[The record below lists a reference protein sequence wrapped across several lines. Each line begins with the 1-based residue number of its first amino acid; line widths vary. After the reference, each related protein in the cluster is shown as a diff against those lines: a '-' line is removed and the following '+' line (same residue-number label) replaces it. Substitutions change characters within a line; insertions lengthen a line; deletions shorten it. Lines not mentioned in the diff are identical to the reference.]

1 MADSTFIGS
10 TLAVVAGAVPS
21 ALTEDGWEGAGTYVT
36 VGNVQDIGEMGDTH
50 SQIEYNVLAEG
61 RVKRLPGTKDGG
73 AIPITC
79 VYDSVDA
86 GQVLIRAA
94 NGTTT
99 AQNFKVKDAD
109 GETYYFNG
117 VVADLRWPTRDN
129 STVKMFSFNVYAN
142 TPVYGP
148 FSDG

>member
-10 TLAVVAGAVPS
+10 TLAVVAGAAPTN
-21 ALTEDGWEGAGTYVT
+21 LNETGWEGAGTYVT

-73 AIPITC
+73 AIPVNI
-79 VYDSVDA
+79 VYDSADA
-86 GQVLIRAA
+86 GQTLLRTA

-99 AQNFKVKDAD
+99 TYNFKVKDSD

-117 VVADLRWPTRDN
+117 VVADLRWPVRDN
-129 STVKMFSFNVYAN
+129 SSVKMFSLNIYAN
-142 TPVYGP
+142 TPIYGP
-148 FSDG
+148 YSDG